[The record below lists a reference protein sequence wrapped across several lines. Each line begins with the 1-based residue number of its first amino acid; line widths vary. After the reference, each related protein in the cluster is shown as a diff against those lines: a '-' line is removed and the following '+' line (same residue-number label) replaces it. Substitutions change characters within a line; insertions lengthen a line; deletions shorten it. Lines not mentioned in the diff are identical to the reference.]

1 MAYVPGLG
9 DLGRVGIDGSQ
20 FIPPP
25 RDLADL
31 PFDQPALL
39 ELGDRAGGAIFHAN
53 LLHMRAEGIT
63 KLDSL
68 RSRDVLTDRAT
79 TIQLVMSMGIRDQI
93 EDRVRRCVDHG
104 ASTHLIRASIVC
116 FNHEGPFPVTAARG
130 IVLT

>member
-1 MAYVPGLG
+1 
-9 DLGRVGIDGSQ
+9 
-20 FIPPP
+20 
-25 RDLADL
+25 
-31 PFDQPALL
+31 
-39 ELGDRAGGAIFHAN
+39 
-53 LLHMRAEGIT
+53 MRAEGIT

-104 ASTHLIRASIVC
+104 ASTHLIRASIVR